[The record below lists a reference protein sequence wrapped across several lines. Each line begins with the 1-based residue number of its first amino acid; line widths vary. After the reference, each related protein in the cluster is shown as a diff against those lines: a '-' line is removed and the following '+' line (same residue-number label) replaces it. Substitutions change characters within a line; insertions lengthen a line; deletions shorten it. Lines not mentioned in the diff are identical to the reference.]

1 MNTKIETERQY
12 EVLLA
17 RVEEL
22 MLTLPEDTPK
32 DDPLMVE
39 LDILGNL
46 VADYS
51 EAHFSIGHAS
61 LVDTIKLR
69 MYELGLS
76 QIELAKKLGINAS
89 RISEILNNKREPTL
103 AQARKISSELNIA
116 PSIVLGL

>member
-39 LDILGNL
+39 LEILGNL

-51 EAHFSIGHAS
+51 ETHFSLGHAS
-61 LVDTIKLR
+61 LIDTIKLR

-89 RISEILNNKREPTL
+89 RISEILNGKREPTL
-103 AQARKISSELNIA
+103 SQARKISSELNIA
-116 PSIVLGL
+116 PALVLGV